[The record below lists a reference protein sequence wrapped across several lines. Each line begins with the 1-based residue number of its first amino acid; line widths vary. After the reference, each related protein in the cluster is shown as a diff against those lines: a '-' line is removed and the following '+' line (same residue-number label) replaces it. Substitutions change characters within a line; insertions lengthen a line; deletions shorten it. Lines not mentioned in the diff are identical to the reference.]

1 MRTIRRLGWGM
12 VWLLAGAAP
21 AALASA
27 ETAPRDATTV
37 EDLIV
42 TATKRP
48 EAVRDIPASITA
60 FDERALQTVGA
71 DDMSGYLTRT
81 PGVVFNQ
88 AIPGNSSA
96 ILRGV
101 STTTGIAQAQGTTG
115 YFINDVPMTDPFYSA
130 GIPDIDTF
138 DVDNVSVLR
147 GPQGTL
153 FGSASL
159 GGAINY
165 QTRKPDLS
173 AYDARVRGT
182 YETTAHGGDGYG
194 GDVMLNLPLVT
205 DKLAVRAV
213 LVDRR
218 DAGYV
223 DNLGTGG
230 KDTNSTL
237 VSGGRL
243 LVTFAPTAGT
253 QLNYLFLDQTESTKD
268 AGASNPALGDYAK
281 RTLVAEP
288 FSYRTTL
295 HNLRLDQELG
305 FATLTA
311 TATHHA
317 KSFSSVQDYSGLAPA
332 FAPVSFLEGGTSK
345 GDTFEARLASPSGKR
360 FEYLVGVFYD
370 STDELV
376 RDTLVAPAAAAAVGS
391 ATLIDAPVRIRG
403 RESAVFGEATY
414 HLTDTLRAT
423 VGGRAFRTELDTDTT
438 QDGPLAGG
446 FSETVGHSHDSGF
459 SPKVSLTWEPSA
471 DRMVYALVSKG
482 FRFGGPNI
490 AVDPTFA
497 IPAQF
502 GSDSLINYELGTRT
516 TWLDRRLLLDG
527 TLFYVDWSDIQVS
540 QRSPGGFIYTANAGK
555 ARNVGA
561 EASAI
566 WRVTPDL
573 RLNLAATNLDAELR
587 RDFGSGARLVTAP
600 TQLPGA
606 SRWQVSDGVTYTLS
620 QARFQ
625 PTLVATHRY
634 ISTAPGELSPAPQ
647 QQGGYNLFDLR
658 LSATFR
664 KLEVSAF
671 AENIGDARGVTSAST
686 SVHGP
691 IQYLVRPRTFG
702 LTLDYRL

>member
-1 MRTIRRLGWGM
+1 M
-12 VWLLAGAAP
+12 WLLAGAAP

-27 ETAPRDATTV
+27 EPSPRDATTV
-37 EDLIV
+37 EDIIV

-71 DDMSGYLTRT
+71 DDMSGYLTRV

-138 DVDNVSVLR
+138 DVDNVTVLR

-165 QTRKPDLS
+165 QTRKPNLTD
-173 AYDARVRGT
+173 YDARVRAT

-194 GDVMLNLPLVT
+194 GDAMVNVPLVT
-205 DKLAVRAV
+205 DKLAIRAV

-218 DAGYV
+218 DPGYV

-230 KDTNSTL
+230 RDTNRAQ

-243 LVTFAPTAGT
+243 LVAFTPTAAT
-253 QLNYLFLDQTESTKD
+253 QVNYLYLQQTESTPD
-268 AGASNPALGDYAK
+268 AGAADPSLGDYAK

-288 FSYRTTL
+288 FSYRTTI

-345 GDTFEARLASPSGKR
+345 GDTFEARLASPTGQR
-360 FEYLVGVFYD
+360 FEYLVGLFYD

-376 RDTLVAPAAAAAVGS
+376 RDTLVAPTAAAVVGS
-391 ATLIDAPVRIRG
+391 PTLIDAPVRIRG
-403 RESAVFGEATY
+403 REGAAFGEATY
-414 HLTDTLRAT
+414 HLTDTFKAT

-438 QDGPLAGG
+438 QGGPLAGG
-446 FSETVGHSHDSGF
+446 FSETFGHSRDSGF
-459 SPKVSLTWEPSA
+459 SPKASLTWEPSA
-471 DRMVYALVSKG
+471 EQMVYALVSKG

-490 AVDPTFA
+490 AVDPTFK
-497 IPAQF
+497 IPSQF
-502 GSDSLINYELGTRT
+502 GSDSLVNYELGTRT
-516 TWLDRRLLLDG
+516 AWLDRRVLLDG

-540 QRSPGGFIYTANAGK
+540 QRSPSGFIYTANAGK

-561 EASAI
+561 EASAT
-566 WRVTPDL
+566 WLVTKDL
-573 RLNLAATNLDAELR
+573 RLNSAATYLDGELR
-587 RDFGSGARLVTAP
+587 RDYGTGASLVTAP

-606 SRWQVSDGVTYTLS
+606 SRWQVSNSLNYTLS
-620 QARFQ
+620 SAPLQ
-625 PTLVATHRY
+625 PMLVVSHRY
-634 ISTAPGELSPAPQ
+634 ISGAPGELSPSPPR
-647 QQGGYNLFDLR
+647 QGDYNLFDLR
-658 LSATFR
+658 LSTTIR
-664 KLEVSAF
+664 KLELSAF
-671 AENIGDARGVTSAST
+671 AENVGDVRGVTAAST

-691 IQYLVRPRTFG
+691 TQYLVRPRTLG
-702 LTLDYRL
+702 ITLDYRL